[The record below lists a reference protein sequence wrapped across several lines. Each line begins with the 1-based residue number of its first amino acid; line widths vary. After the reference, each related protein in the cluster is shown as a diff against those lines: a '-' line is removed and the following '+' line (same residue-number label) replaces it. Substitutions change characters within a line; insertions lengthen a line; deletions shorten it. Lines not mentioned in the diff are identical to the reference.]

1 MPNPEPLTSLERYAS
16 VGAGGLL
23 LLVAASL
30 FGWGARLAVA
40 GLRSPAGWPPGL
52 EQLLLPIAIT
62 TLVVGFGAWRLLRIG
77 LPERIFGLSSGRA
90 VLATFGLAGVIGAL
104 A

>member
-1 MPNPEPLTSLERYAS
+1 M
-16 VGAGGLL
+16 
-23 LLVAASL
+23 
-30 FGWGARLAVA
+30 
-40 GLRSPAGWPPGL
+40 
-52 EQLLLPIAIT
+52 LLPIAIT